1 MSVLIIIFAFSLSK
15 SYFSAFF
22 ALSLALE
29 RALFL
34 LKAKFCQL
42 EDGVL
47 GIKKRT
53 MSSRQRAN
61 LYYLLLN

>member
-29 RALFL
+29 EALFL